1 MHNYWLKKKDIKAK
15 FVEWKF
21 KEGKSQVFVELQ
33 CGRKFRCEARSD
45 LNNGTPIL
53 TTWFESYDDE
63 RFYEKVP
70 CKQSHTVNG
79 HQIMFDY
86 KCKEPFDIATFQA
99 RYDVVEKIGLS
110 ILLSTGELRYEDYKD
125 MHDYYANVD
134 VGLPGYEL
142 PKVEVRQAKK
152 WADDDFYARMQM
164 KNYVI

>member
-15 FVEWKF
+15 AVSVKWAT
-21 KEGKSQVFVELQ
+21 EGTPRTQVHIELV

-45 LNNGTPIL
+45 LNGGVPIL

-79 HQIMFDY
+79 HEIMFDY
-86 KCKEPFDIATFQA
+86 KCKEPFDMAVYQA
-99 RYDVVEKIGLS
+99 RYDVAEKIGLS
-110 ILLSTGELRYEDYKD
+110 ILICTGELRYEDYKD

-134 VGLPGYEL
+134 VGLPGYDL
-142 PKVEVRQAKK
+142 PKIEVVRLVQSNLAKP
-152 WADDDFYARMQM
+152 A
-164 KNYVI
+164 